1 MKNNIREI
9 LDETNINIVD
19 ELNILEYID
28 ELEKIKED
36 SLDKLD
42 ELENKIYKAI
52 EYIHNNQIVFELS
65 DRKGIQKWFDK
76 FYKELLDILRG
87 RR

>member
-42 ELENKIYKAI
+42 DLENKIYKAI
-52 EYIHNNQIVFELS
+52 EYINSKMYEDYNYCQSE
-65 DRKGIQKWFDK
+65 D
-76 FYKELLDILRG
+76 ELLNILRG
-87 RR
+87 EDENNSI